1 MCSPRLLADVRSVVA
16 SCCLI
21 CTVFCSL
28 TLGLWPRELFA
39 RSERNFPLSV
49 AFGSSFL
56 LKPVFYWLFSVAG
69 ASFGLETFEP
79 GGPNVSLDL
88 AREPLN
94 PRLFVPAP

>member
-1 MCSPRLLADVRSVVA
+1 MQQFRLGTSGWRGETSVDSPSVDQCLLFLVSSRLGAGDLQLARKE
-16 SCCLI
+16 I
-21 CTVFCSL
+21 SL
-28 TLGLWPRELFA
+28 
-39 RSERNFPLSV
+39 
-49 AFGSSFL
+49 FGSSFL

>member
-1 MCSPRLLADVRSVVA
+1 MLMHAGPS
-16 SCCLI
+16 LI
-21 CTVFCSL
+21 RACRDKPTGCTL
-28 TLGLWPRELFA
+28 RATDR
-39 RSERNFPLSV
+39 RKFP
-49 AFGSSFL
+49 FGSSHL

-79 GGPNVSLDL
+79 GGPSVSLDL

>member
-1 MCSPRLLADVRSVVA
+1 MRDLAYGSPTGVRA
-16 SCCLI
+16 KI
-21 CTVFCSL
+21 PPPAR
-28 TLGLWPRELFA
+28 LGLRVA
-39 RSERNFPLSV
+39 DRRASENSPP
-49 AFGSSFL
+49 GSSFL

>member
-1 MCSPRLLADVRSVVA
+1 MG
-16 SCCLI
+16 
-21 CTVFCSL
+21 TSL
-28 TLGLWPRELFA
+28 RAARTFSAREAEISLWLKPFW
-39 RSERNFPLSV
+39 
-49 AFGSSFL
+49 

>member
-1 MCSPRLLADVRSVVA
+1 MPAAIAAEGSLKTQAPIKCTKLAHGQRDF
-16 SCCLI
+16 L
-21 CTVFCSL
+21 
-28 TLGLWPRELFA
+28 RE
-39 RSERNFPLSV
+39 ERKFPPPPP
-49 AFGSSFL
+49 GSSFL
-56 LKPVFYWLFSVAG
+56 LKPALYWLFSVAG

>member
-1 MCSPRLLADVRSVVA
+1 MAAEGNLKIRLQLSAWEQAYGLRGPFRRVR
-16 SCCLI
+16 
-21 CTVFCSL
+21 
-28 TLGLWPRELFA
+28 RK
-39 RSERNFPLSV
+39 FP
-49 AFGSSFL
+49 FGSR
-56 LKPVFYWLFSVAG
+56 LKPVFCWLFSVAG

>member
-1 MCSPRLLADVRSVVA
+1 MPAIADDPNGLINACETGPRVATGVRA
-16 SCCLI
+16 
-21 CTVFCSL
+21 
-28 TLGLWPRELFA
+28 
-39 RSERNFPLSV
+39 RNFP
-49 AFGSSFL
+49 FGSSFL

-94 PRLFVPAP
+94 RRLLVLAP

>member
-1 MCSPRLLADVRSVVA
+1 MRGC
-16 SCCLI
+16 
-21 CTVFCSL
+21 
-28 TLGLWPRELFA
+28 EKFA
-39 RSERNFPLSV
+39 P
-49 AFGSSFL
+49 GSSFL
-56 LKPVFYWLFSVAG
+56 LKPVLYWLFSVAG

>member
-1 MCSPRLLADVRSVVA
+1 ME
-16 SCCLI
+16 
-21 CTVFCSL
+21 TSL
-28 TLGLWPRELFA
+28 RAAQTFSAREAKIPFW
-39 RSERNFPLSV
+39 
-49 AFGSSFL
+49 

>member
-1 MCSPRLLADVRSVVA
+1 MK
-16 SCCLI
+16 
-21 CTVFCSL
+21 
-28 TLGLWPRELFA
+28 
-39 RSERNFPLSV
+39 FP
-49 AFGSSFL
+49 FGSSFL

>member
-1 MCSPRLLADVRSVVA
+1 MRGC
-16 SCCLI
+16 
-21 CTVFCSL
+21 
-28 TLGLWPRELFA
+28 EKFA
-39 RSERNFPLSV
+39 PGSSH
-49 AFGSSFL
+49 FGSSFL

>member
-1 MCSPRLLADVRSVVA
+1 MPAIADDPNGLINACETGPRVATGVRAEISLLAQV
-16 SCCLI
+16 
-21 CTVFCSL
+21 CS
-28 TLGLWPRELFA
+28 R
-39 RSERNFPLSV
+39 
-49 AFGSSFL
+49 

>member
-1 MCSPRLLADVRSVVA
+1 MPAAIAAEGSLKIRLQLSAWEQAYGLRGPFRRVRQK
-16 SCCLI
+16 
-21 CTVFCSL
+21 
-28 TLGLWPRELFA
+28 
-39 RSERNFPLSV
+39 FP
-49 AFGSSFL
+49 FGSSFL

-94 PRLFVPAP
+94 PRLFVLAP

>member
-1 MCSPRLLADVRSVVA
+1 MG
-16 SCCLI
+16 
-21 CTVFCSL
+21 TSL
-28 TLGLWPRELFA
+28 RAARTFSAREAEISLW
-39 RSERNFPLSV
+39 
-49 AFGSSFL
+49 
-56 LKPVFYWLFSVAG
+56 LKPVFCWLFSVAG